1 MIIQL
6 PPLAIYE
13 RIRDRLEQVL
23 AMLPHEERATHLR
36 LTVEEA
42 IEAAAELAFRRQHS
56 ERPHARE

>member
-13 RIRDRLEQVL
+13 RIRDRLEQTL
-23 AMLPHEERATHLR
+23 AMIPHEDRATNLR

-42 IEAAAELAFRRQHS
+42 IEAAAELAFRRQHATLPQG
-56 ERPHARE
+56 EE